1 MTTPDLT
8 QRLHALPADRKA
20 AFLQALRRHPERY
33 DLHPLTAAQRR
44 MWLHD
49 RLRPGSP
56 MYRVTFRI
64 DLHGALEIPALTAA
78 FDQVLARHQA
88 LRTLFVEIDGE
99 PWQLV
104 LPEAPAVTRLRVGD
118 VAAPLPFDLD
128 GAPRVRATLTAAG
141 PDRWVLVL
149 ELHHIVCDG
158 WSMGLIFDDLSLC
171 YAGRDV
177 GPAPRHV
184 DMAAEPLDDELVRF
198 WLTELDGAPPT
209 ITLPLDRPRPAIVDE
224 DGDEFAFTWPASVA
238 NGVTKL
244 AAELGAT
251 PFMVLLAAWEAV
263 LRRYGPDPDFV
274 VATPVAGRTAL
285 SADGVVGLFV
295 NTLALR
301 AEVDLA
307 TTFRALVR
315 QVRDRA
321 IAAFEHQHLPFDTLV
336 DRLRPEHDP
345 SRTPVAQVMF
355 AVEDGWADRLSL
367 PGIAVH
373 CVEQSTGTAT
383 YDLTLT
389 LTPRQREISGRLEYR
404 TALFDRATAERMA
417 GHVQT
422 LLSAALAE
430 PERQVWELPM
440 LTDAEHRMITAWGT
454 SKPSRSAERPVHE
467 LIAEIAPERIAVVC
481 RGHRV
486 TYGELGARANQIATL
501 LHRNGITA
509 ERPVGVCLPTC
520 PDAVAAFLGV
530 LAAGGMYVPLNPE
543 LPAERI
549 RYLLDNAGVDIVL
562 ARASTVALLPPSTTA
577 LALDELAIAPCPPP
591 KVAVPPAAAA
601 YLIYT
606 SGSTGRP
613 KGVVNTHRGLT
624 NLAAAMRD
632 LLALRPD
639 DRVLQFHSTG
649 FDVMVSDLVTALCAG
664 AELHLVSRHDRVPGP
679 DLVRALREH
688 RITVAD
694 LPPIALQA
702 MDPAAVP
709 ELRVLTVGGE
719 ACPVDVARAWASGR
733 EFYNSYGP
741 TEASVTATSGRY
753 TDGPTVP
760 IGRPTAGSRIYLLD
774 DRLRLVPAGVA
785 GQLYIGGAG
794 VGRGYLG
801 RSALT
806 AAAFVPDPF
815 ADVGQRMYRTGD
827 LARWRPDG
835 SLEFLGRADA
845 QVQIRGHRVEPGEVE
860 ARLRECAGVARCAV
874 VVREDRPGDKRLVGY
889 LVAEPNADGPSTDA
903 LRAEL
908 LRTLPDYLVPTAFVE
923 VPGLPMTPNG
933 KLDHRALPA
942 PSVHRPRLGTA
953 FRPPRGEAEQTVA
966 AVWRTVLGL
975 NKIGADDNFFDLGG
989 NSMLLVPV
997 HTGLEA
1003 AMGVKV
1009 PAVEL
1014 FRYPTVAQLARFLI
1028 EGESSARST
1037 TTGNRRAAA
1046 MRARRVRVGQGER

>member
-1 MTTPDLT
+1 MTTPDVA
-8 QRLHALPADRKA
+8 QRLHALPVDRKV
-20 AFLQALRRHPERY
+20 AFLRALRRQHERY

-64 DLHGALEIPALTAA
+64 DLHGALEIPALTTA

-118 VAAPLPFDLD
+118 VAARLPVDLD
-128 GAPRVRATLTAAG
+128 GAPPVRATLTAAG

-158 WSMGLIFDDLSLC
+158 WSMGLIFDDLSRC
-171 YAGRDV
+171 YGGEDV
-177 GPAPRHV
+177 RPAPRHV
-184 DMAAEPLDDELVRF
+184 DMAAGPLDEELVRF
-198 WLTELDGAPPT
+198 WLSELDGAPPT
-209 ITLPLDRPRPAIVDE
+209 ITLPLDRPRPALVDE
-224 DGDEFAFTWPASVA
+224 AGDEFAFTWPAAVA
-238 NGVTKL
+238 DGVTTL

-263 LRRYGPDPDFV
+263 LRRYGPDADFV
-274 VATPVAGRTAL
+274 VATPVAGRTEQ
-285 SADGVVGLFV
+285 STEGVVGLFV

-301 AEVDLA
+301 AEVDPA

-321 IAAFEHQHLPFDTLV
+321 VAAFEHQALPFDTLV
-336 DRLRPEHDP
+336 DRLRQERDP

-355 AVEDGWADRLSL
+355 AVEDGWADRLRL

-383 YDLTLT
+383 YDLTMT

-404 TALFDRATAERMA
+404 TALFDRATAERLA
-417 GHVQT
+417 GHVHT
-422 LLSAALAE
+422 LLTAALAE
-430 PERQVWELPM
+430 PQRQVGELP
-440 LTDAEHRMITAWGT
+440 LLADSERRTITVWGT
-454 SKPSRSAERPVHE
+454 SKPARSDERPVHE

-486 TYGELGARANQIATL
+486 TYGELDARANQIATL

-530 LAAGGMYVPLNPE
+530 LGAGGMYVPLNPE

-549 RYLLDNAGVDIVL
+549 HYLIDDAGVDVVL
-562 ARASTVALLPPSTTA
+562 AHAETAILLPHSTTV
-577 LALDELAIAPCPPP
+577 LALDEPTIEPGGPP
-591 KVAVPPAAAA
+591 KVVIPPAAAA

-613 KGVVNTHRGLT
+613 KGVVNTHRGLS

-639 DRVLQFHSTG
+639 DRILQFHSTG
-649 FDVMVSDLVTALCAG
+649 FDVAVSDLVTTLCAG
-664 AELHLVSRHDRVPGP
+664 AELHLVPQHDRVPGP
-679 DLVRALREH
+679 DLVRTLREN

-694 LPPIALQA
+694 LPPVALQA

-719 ACPVDVARAWASGR
+719 ACPADVARAWASGR

-741 TEASVTATSGRY
+741 TEASVTVTSGRY
-753 TDGPTVP
+753 LDGPTVP
-760 IGRPTAGSRIYLLD
+760 IGRPTTGSRIYLLD
-774 DRLRLVPAGVA
+774 NRLRLVPAGVA
-785 GQLYIGGAG
+785 GELYIGGAG

-801 RSALT
+801 RSAMT

-815 ADVGQRMYRTGD
+815 AELGQRMYRTGD
-827 LARWRPDG
+827 LARWLPDG
-835 SLEFLGRADA
+835 SLDFLGRADA
-845 QVQIRGHRVEPGEVE
+845 QVQIRGHRVEPGEAE

-889 LVAEPNADGPSTDA
+889 IVAEPQADGPNTDA

-923 VPGLPMTPNG
+923 VPRLPMTPNG

-942 PSVHRPRLGTA
+942 PSARRPRLGTT

-966 AVWRTVLGL
+966 AVWRKVLGL
-975 NKIGADDNFFDLGG
+975 NRIGADDNFFDLGG

-1003 AMGVKV
+1003 ATGVKV

-1014 FRYPTVAQLARFLI
+1014 FRYPTVAQLARFLVD
-1028 EGESSARST
+1028 GESTAEST
-1037 TTGNRRAAA
+1037 TSGHRRAAA
-1046 MRARRVRVGQGER
+1046 MRARRVRVGQGEK